1 MVSNKVKMLLQY
13 RGMLQKDLSSI
24 WKVSSKQA
32 ITNKMKNGRFYFSDI
47 IKLCNH
53 LGYDI
58 VIKDRN
64 TGNEIM
70 SFDISDIKSE

>member
-53 LGYDI
+53 LEYDI
-58 VIKDRN
+58 VIKDRK

>member
-53 LGYDI
+53 LEYDI

-64 TGNEIM
+64 TGNEIV